1 MLGVPTM
8 QKIFKTCL
16 QSGSLEPAIDGDG
29 CPINQNL
36 VEARVTG
43 LVVDDDDDGEGWSVV
58 SDKQL
63 ELVGKDLSSVSTT
76 LPLLVNISVL
86 IYLTKTGNSKIIITV
101 NITY

>member
-1 MLGVPTM
+1 M
-8 QKIFKTCL
+8 
-16 QSGSLEPAIDGDG
+16 GSLEPVIDGDG

-36 VEARVTG
+36 VEAQVTG
-43 LVVDDDDDGEGWSVV
+43 LVVDDDDDGEGWLVV